1 MITVYGIP
9 RSRAM
14 RPLWMLEEL
23 GVPYQLERVSFVGGT
38 RTPEFLKLNPNGHIP
53 VLRDGDLV
61 IWESM
66 AINLYLARKY
76 DKQGLWPRTPED
88 EGRAFQWSFWA
99 ITELEEPTLT
109 VLMHRRLLPADQRD
123 AKKADDAAER
133 FKKPLQV
140 LEGALASR
148 PHLLGDTF
156 TVADLNVAA
165 VLAWAPLA
173 GLDLSAAPKAAA
185 WAGRAAAR
193 PAFQRVQQMT

>member
-1 MITVYGIP
+1 
-9 RSRAM
+9 
-14 RPLWMLEEL
+14 
-23 GVPYQLERVSFVGGT
+23 
-38 RTPEFLKLNPNGHIP
+38 
-53 VLRDGDLV
+53 
-61 IWESM
+61 M

-99 ITELEEPTLT
+99 MTELEEPTLT
-109 VLMHRRLLPADQRD
+109 ALMHRRIFPEAQRD

-133 FKKPLQV
+133 FKKPLAV

-148 PHLLGDTF
+148 PYLLGDTF

-165 VLAWAPLA
+165 ILAWAPLA
-173 GLDLSAAPKAAA
+173 GLDLSAAPKVAA